1 MTDEKE
7 YEIFNII
14 NKKLIPTAKYIT
26 LYDFK
31 KKFKNY
37 YYNKESLHNPNILE
51 IIGYDANIDMQVYI
65 KVG

>member
-14 NKKLIPTAKYIT
+14 NNEYIPTASYIT
-26 LYDFK
+26 LQDFK

-37 YYNKESLHNPNILE
+37 YYNKESLHNPDILE
-51 IIGYDANIDMQVYI
+51 VIADLTEDITLYI
-65 KVG
+65 KVY